1 MSEEKQTLTE
11 KLNLY
16 DSIIGTTLVTILN
29 NSKTNSLNISHIY
42 LKDYQ
47 DLYFLEN
54 VLMLA
59 KMFNKE
65 VKIDTNIINL
75 LKIKYKYRKRDI
87 VIKKVKDKTN
97 IINSREILAKV
108 IKEYN
113 QVYKVYSDIYETYY
127 KKRQKP

>member
-16 DSIIGTTLVTILN
+16 DNIVGTTLVTILN
-29 NSKTNSLNISHIY
+29 NSKTNSLNISHIH

-87 VIKKVKDKTN
+87 VIKKLKDKTN

-113 QVYKVYSDIYETYY
+113 QIYKVYSDIYETYY

>member
-29 NSKTNSLNISHIY
+29 NSKTNSLNISHIH

-75 LKIKYKYRKRDI
+75 LKIKYIYRKRDI

>member
-1 MSEEKQTLTE
+1 
-11 KLNLY
+11 
-16 DSIIGTTLVTILN
+16 
-29 NSKTNSLNISHIY
+29 
-42 LKDYQ
+42 
-47 DLYFLEN
+47 
-54 VLMLA
+54 MLA

-75 LKIKYKYRKRDI
+75 LKIKHKYRKRDI
-87 VIKKVKDKTN
+87 VIKKLKDKTN

-113 QVYKVYSDIYETYY
+113 QIYKVYSDIYETYY